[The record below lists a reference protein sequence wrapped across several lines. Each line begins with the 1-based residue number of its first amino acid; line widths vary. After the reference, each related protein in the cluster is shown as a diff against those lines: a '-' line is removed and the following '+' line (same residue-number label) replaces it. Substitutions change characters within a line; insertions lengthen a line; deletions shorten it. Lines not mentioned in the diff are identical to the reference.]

1 MLMFAQRMII
11 SMVLPSAPKQVTE
24 RLPGRD
30 IIRRLAIFAT
40 FLRFF
45 SFYLFWV
52 SFFMGQR
59 KENCSDA
66 HRSARSETDIR
77 FPNRF
82 LSFIFSFQF
91 LFPLSIILNTAR
103 KSSLAESS
111 NFADRAHV
119 KEHST
124 RSLLSFRPHLF
135 CLHRLSFTT
144 LTT

>member
-1 MLMFAQRMII
+1 
-11 SMVLPSAPKQVTE
+11 
-24 RLPGRD
+24 
-30 IIRRLAIFAT
+30 
-40 FLRFF
+40 
-45 SFYLFWV
+45 
-52 SFFMGQR
+52 MGQR

-103 KSSLAESS
+103 KSSLAEYS
-111 NFADRAHV
+111 NLADRAHV

-124 RSLLSFRPHLF
+124 RSLLSVHTCSASTDYHLR
-135 CLHRLSFTT
+135 RLR
-144 LTT
+144 LDE